1 MAVNFADPKIK
12 RILEILREKDG
23 CLISQSYI
31 AKAFNVDMDTALE
44 IFVEIVMEDRAK
56 PREEEEVKK
65 RETPLPFKT
74 YIVCSYSWMHG
85 PLQKEFA
92 HREGVEVLHDEFA
105 HALESHPDIDCIV
118 GPANRYKSWSRFLE
132 HFGEESSSLFEERG
146 EQACPKEGSNG
157 VFVDDIKGTKYRLIR
172 THINNRAPVGSTTL
186 CDCMSLSL
194 KTALDI
200 GVKSVLFFDFYMGV
214 WPVFEEAIARV
225 MRRGYD
231 RDFALL
237 EGKEAK

>member
-12 RILEILREKDG
+12 RIMEALREKDD

-31 AKAFNVDMDTALE
+31 AKTFDVDMDTALE
-44 IFVEIVMEDRAK
+44 IFVEIVMESRAK

-74 YIVCSYSWMHG
+74 YIVCSHSWMYK

-92 HREGVEVLHDEFA
+92 GRGEVEVIQDEFA
-105 HALESHPDIDCIV
+105 HVLESHPDIDCV
-118 GPANRYKSWSRFLE
+118 VSPANRLKSWSRFLE
-132 HFGEESSSLFEERG
+132 YFGEESSSLFKERG
-146 EQACPKEGSNG
+146 EQACPEEGSKR
-157 VFVDDIKGTKYRLIR
+157 VLVDDIKGTKYRLIR
-172 THINNRAPVGSTTL
+172 THINEGAPVGSTTL

-200 GVKSVLFFDFYMGV
+200 KAKSVLFFDFYMGV
-214 WPVFEEAIARV
+214 WPVFESLIAKD
-225 MRRGYD
+225 MRKSYD